1 MNASIEDAT
10 LPTTHA
16 RSAGAPGTGDAAG
29 RYDVIVIGGG
39 QSGLSAGYHLKQQGL
54 SFVILDA
61 ARRVGDAWR
70 QRWDSLR
77 LFTPARFDGLDGMPF
92 PAPAN
97 HFPTKDEMADYLEAY
112 AAYFALPVVSAVRVM
127 RLSKAGESFVV
138 ETNGRRFEARQV
150 VVAMS
155 KYQKPFVP
163 EFAGMID
170 PNVHQ
175 LHSVD
180 YRNPGQLDDG
190 DVLLVGAA
198 NSAAEIARD
207 LAPGRR
213 VYVSG
218 RHPGHVP
225 MRIDSGVALNVVLPL
240 LFRIVFHRILTVDT
254 PMGRNARQKLE
265 AGGAPLIRVK
275 PKDLDAIGIERVA
288 RVAGVRDGR
297 PLLEGGVTLD
307 VANVVWCTGFTPGL
321 DWLDLP
327 IFDAEGHVVQRRGV
341 TNVPGLYI
349 LGLGFLYSYSSMMI
363 QGVGRDAAYI
373 VGRAADRAAVHD
385 ERS

>member
-170 PNVHQ
+170 PLGRLSQ
-175 LHSVD
+175 SGPA
-180 YRNPGQLDDG
+180 RRRRRPAGWRGQLGGG
-190 DVLLVGAA
+190 DRPRPRAGPAGLRLRPSSGARA
-198 NSAAEIARD
+198 HA
-207 LAPGRR
+207 
-213 VYVSG
+213 Y
-218 RHPGHVP
+218 
-225 MRIDSGVALNVVLPL
+225 
-240 LFRIVFHRILTVDT
+240 
-254 PMGRNARQKLE
+254 RQ
-265 AGGAPLIRVK
+265 R
-275 PKDLDAIGIERVA
+275 
-288 RVAGVRDGR
+288 
-297 PLLEGGVTLD
+297 
-307 VANVVWCTGFTPGL
+307 
-321 DWLDLP
+321 
-327 IFDAEGHVVQRRGV
+327 
-341 TNVPGLYI
+341 
-349 LGLGFLYSYSSMMI
+349 
-363 QGVGRDAAYI
+363 
-373 VGRAADRAAVHD
+373 GRA
-385 ERS
+385 

>member
-1 MNASIEDAT
+1 
-10 LPTTHA
+10 
-16 RSAGAPGTGDAAG
+16 
-29 RYDVIVIGGG
+29 
-39 QSGLSAGYHLKQQGL
+39 
-54 SFVILDA
+54 
-61 ARRVGDAWR
+61 
-70 QRWDSLR
+70 
-77 LFTPARFDGLDGMPF
+77 
-92 PAPAN
+92 
-97 HFPTKDEMADYLEAY
+97 
-112 AAYFALPVVSAVRVM
+112 
-127 RLSKAGESFVV
+127 
-138 ETNGRRFEARQV
+138 
-150 VVAMS
+150 
-155 KYQKPFVP
+155 
-163 EFAGMID
+163 
-170 PNVHQ
+170 
-175 LHSVD
+175 
-180 YRNPGQLDDG
+180 
-190 DVLLVGAA
+190 
-198 NSAAEIARD
+198 
-207 LAPGRR
+207 
-213 VYVSG
+213 
-218 RHPGHVP
+218 